1 MSLPAIA
8 TASTAVVA
16 QADSEAQLLALW
28 LHGRPATTA
37 RAYRR
42 EAARFLAFVGRPLR
56 QVTLGDVQAFA
67 DSVTGKPATHA
78 RAVNAVKSLCG
89 FAHKIGYLPFD
100 AARPV
105 RLPRRRNELSARI
118 LAEADVH
125 RLLALEGNARNSA
138 LLRLLYAGGLRVS
151 EACGLRWQDVQARAE
166 GGQVTVFGK
175 GGKTRAVLLSAATF
189 QELEAL
195 RHGQDGAAPVFAS
208 AKGGPL
214 GPVQAWRIVKA
225 AAARA
230 GLAAPV
236 SPHWLRH
243 AHASHALDRGAP
255 VHVVRDTLGHGSL
268 QTTSA
273 YLHARPGDSSARYL
287 AV

>member
-1 MSLPAIA
+1 MLPAIT
-8 TASTAVVA
+8 TASAVVV

-42 EAARFLAFVGRPLR
+42 EAARFLAFVGKPLR
-56 QVTLGDVQAFA
+56 QVKLGDVQAFA
-67 DSVTGKPATHA
+67 DSVTGKPATAA

-89 FAHKIGYLPFD
+89 FAHKIGFLAFD
-100 AARPV
+100 VARPV
-105 RLPRRRNELSARI
+105 RLPRRRNELAARI

-151 EACGLRWQDVQARAE
+151 EACGLRWRDVQARAE

-189 QELEAL
+189 QQLEAL
-195 RHGQDGAAPVFAS
+195 RAGQGGEAPVFAS
-208 AKGGPL
+208 AQGGPL
-214 GPVQAWRIVKA
+214 GVVQAWRIVKA

-230 GLAAPV
+230 GLAAV